1 MRENHDRPVSR
12 DELVSTVKFA
22 LGKAQR
28 FWPKRRM
35 PGDHD
40 RFEPLARA
48 IVDHLELCRM
58 RFLGKWPGNGSRTP
72 DPEDRSPDRRRA
84 RDDRDREGPPPESGH
99 DVEAGGRQVSRNG
112 VRPP

>member
-1 MRENHDRPVSR
+1 MSENHDRPVSR

-28 FWPKRRM
+28 LWPKRRL

-48 IVDHLELCRM
+48 IVDHLELCRL
-58 RFLGKWPGNGSRTP
+58 RCLGKWPGNGSKTP
-72 DPEDRSPDRRRA
+72 DPEDCAP
-84 RDDRDREGPPPESGH
+84 DDRGRKGPAPASGH
-99 DVEAGGRQVSRNG
+99 DAEAGGRQVSRNG
-112 VRPP
+112 GPWSQR